1 MLSKIFGLYGVFHP
15 KMNIWIACKYFK
27 FKLSHAMIII
37 EPWFFGRF
45 HAPQV
50 LTGLACFFPIKE
62 PHQRE
67 AILKEVAQS

>member
-1 MLSKIFGLYGVFHP
+1 MLE
-15 KMNIWIACKYFK
+15 
-27 FKLSHAMIII
+27 FKLTHAMIII

-50 LTGLACFFPIKE
+50 LTGLAYFFPIKE

-67 AILKEVAQS
+67 AILKEVTQS